1 MTSDPCLMAATG
13 DQYERKQ
20 ELLAENFTKVRGA
33 VRNGPELLA
42 GLLPCGHCD
51 RRIQVRDSAQA
62 AKRYV
67 SSGRF
72 EMRLAA

>member
-13 DQYERKQ
+13 DQYERNQ
-20 ELLAENFTKVRGA
+20 ELLAESFTKVRGA

-51 RRIQVRDSAQA
+51 RRIQVQDSGQA
-62 AKRYV
+62 AKRCV

-72 EMRLAA
+72 GMRLAA